1 MEVRHLEVEV
11 VRKDEAVVLHMK
23 GEINGFAQSA
33 LAEAYEKAEA
43 ENPEAVAEAVVLD
56 FTEVEYIN
64 STGIAL
70 IVGILAKARASG
82 RRVIACGLSDHY
94 VDIFTITRLSDFMSL
109 VPDEESAMKEAG

>member
-11 VRKDEAVVLHMK
+11 GKKENAVVLRMK
-23 GEINGFAQSA
+23 GEINGFAEEA

-43 ENPEAVAEAVVLD
+43 ESPEAVVLD
-56 FTEVEYIN
+56 FTDVEYIN

-70 IVGILAKARASG
+70 IVGLLAKARASG

-94 VDIFTITRLSDFMSL
+94 VEIFTITRLSDFMSL
-109 VPDEESAMKEAG
+109 VPDEERAMEEAGS